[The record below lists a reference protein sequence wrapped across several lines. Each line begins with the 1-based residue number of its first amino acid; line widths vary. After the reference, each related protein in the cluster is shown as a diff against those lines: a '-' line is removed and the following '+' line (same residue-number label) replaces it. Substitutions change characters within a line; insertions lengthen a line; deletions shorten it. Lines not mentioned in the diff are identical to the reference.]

1 MKMSHKVTKHFSQQE
16 EALHYPSFTEVES
29 LSSLSRPLFTLRKK
43 STLVNQGDPFQGLYI
58 VHSGMLK
65 QNHQYRHEEE
75 LLTHLYLPKDVIG
88 LDAMGDGKYTGT
100 VSTIETSGLC
110 LIPFRRIDDFPTT
123 DAIHMQL
130 LRCLSKTMCYSHA
143 RLWQILSQPSDVRVA
158 CFFMTM
164 SYKFRDLGYSSNSF
178 RLPMSRQEI
187 AHYLCMASETVS
199 RIISRFQHQ
208 GLLAASGHEYCILNP
223 EGLISIAEHTK

>member
-1 MKMSHKVTKHFSQQE
+1 MDMSRKVTKHQLRQE
-16 EALHYPSFTEVES
+16 EALHFPSLSEVEA
-29 LSSLSRPLFTLRKK
+29 LSILSQPLFTLRKK
-43 STLVNQGDPFQGLYI
+43 STLVSQGDAFQGLYI

-65 QNHQYRHEEE
+65 QNHQYRYEED
-75 LLTHLYLPKDVIG
+75 LLTHLYLPRDVIG
-88 LDAMGDGKYTGT
+88 LDAIGDGKYTGT

-130 LRCLSKTMCYSHA
+130 LRCLSKTMRYGHA
-143 RLWQILSQPSDVRVA
+143 RLWQILNQPSDVRVA
-158 CFFMTM
+158 CFFVSM
-164 SYKFRDLGYSSNSF
+164 SYKFRDLGCSPNSF

-187 AHYLCMASETVS
+187 ANYLCMASETVS

-208 GLLAASGHEYCILNP
+208 GLLTAHGHEYCILNL
-223 EGLISIAEHTK
+223 EGLVSIAEQSK